1 MECRV
6 IKYPSHLI
14 FCTLP
19 VKWESFQE
27 VFLALKKSWDS
38 KCLSHMLCIALKLL
52 TCSRLLKLLRFHYLS
67 KVQTLVW
74 NLLLS
79 ASTWVLWGR
88 NKTHARLAHSLSR
101 SLHFQKCIINW
112 TMQPLCANSKTQEAK
127 RWILLHLSCSC
138 RFNTNFMHF
147 QV

>member
-6 IKYPSHLI
+6 IKYPSDLI

-27 VFLALKKSWDS
+27 VFLALKKSCDS
-38 KCLSHMLCIALKLL
+38 KCVPHMLCIALKLL

-79 ASTWVLWGR
+79 ASTWVL
-88 NKTHARLAHSLSR
+88 SR
-101 SLHFQKCIINW
+101 SLHLQKCIINW
-112 TMQPLCANSKTQEAK
+112 TMQPLCANSKTQGAK

-138 RFNTNFMHF
+138 QSNTNFMYF